1 MNEKNLP
8 DDIASKSLNELTDL
22 ADEIIK
28 NLENRNNLENTSED
42 YANLLKINRLIE
54 KKFQKNF
61 KEISDKTIFKIKDI
75 KSNKNA
81 KSTGRKS
88 GAKDSA
94 ERAAAEKKE
103 TFGQRFAKER
113 KAAKKRGDEL
123 THVFTYKGK
132 KYSTRNEKEEAT
144 SSISQNT
151 SNKKNR

>member
-61 KEISDKTIFKIKDI
+61 KEISDKRIFKIKDI

-81 KSTGRKS
+81 KKV
-88 GAKDSA
+88 K
-94 ERAAAEKKE
+94 
-103 TFGQRFAKER
+103 
-113 KAAKKRGDEL
+113 
-123 THVFTYKGK
+123 
-132 KYSTRNEKEEAT
+132 
-144 SSISQNT
+144 
-151 SNKKNR
+151 

>member
-22 ADEIIK
+22 ANTIIK
-28 NLENRNNLENTSED
+28 NLENENNLENTSED

-81 KSTGRKS
+81 KKI
-88 GAKDSA
+88 K
-94 ERAAAEKKE
+94 
-103 TFGQRFAKER
+103 
-113 KAAKKRGDEL
+113 
-123 THVFTYKGK
+123 
-132 KYSTRNEKEEAT
+132 
-144 SSISQNT
+144 
-151 SNKKNR
+151 

>member
-28 NLENRNNLENTSED
+28 NLENKNNIENTTED

-61 KEISDKTIFKIKDI
+61 KEISDKTNLKIKDI

-81 KSTGRKS
+81 KKV
-88 GAKDSA
+88 K
-94 ERAAAEKKE
+94 
-103 TFGQRFAKER
+103 
-113 KAAKKRGDEL
+113 
-123 THVFTYKGK
+123 
-132 KYSTRNEKEEAT
+132 
-144 SSISQNT
+144 
-151 SNKKNR
+151 

>member
-22 ADEIIK
+22 ADKIIK

-75 KSNKNA
+75 KSNKNV
-81 KSTGRKS
+81 
-88 GAKDSA
+88 
-94 ERAAAEKKE
+94 KKI
-103 TFGQRFAKER
+103 K
-113 KAAKKRGDEL
+113 
-123 THVFTYKGK
+123 
-132 KYSTRNEKEEAT
+132 
-144 SSISQNT
+144 
-151 SNKKNR
+151 

>member
-8 DDIASKSLNELTDL
+8 DDIAFKSINELTDL

-81 KSTGRKS
+81 KKV
-88 GAKDSA
+88 K
-94 ERAAAEKKE
+94 
-103 TFGQRFAKER
+103 
-113 KAAKKRGDEL
+113 
-123 THVFTYKGK
+123 
-132 KYSTRNEKEEAT
+132 
-144 SSISQNT
+144 
-151 SNKKNR
+151 

>member
-8 DDIASKSLNELTDL
+8 DDITSKSLNELTDL

-61 KEISDKTIFKIKDI
+61 KEISDKTILKIKDI

-81 KSTGRKS
+81 KKV
-88 GAKDSA
+88 K
-94 ERAAAEKKE
+94 
-103 TFGQRFAKER
+103 
-113 KAAKKRGDEL
+113 
-123 THVFTYKGK
+123 
-132 KYSTRNEKEEAT
+132 
-144 SSISQNT
+144 
-151 SNKKNR
+151 

>member
-61 KEISDKTIFKIKDI
+61 KEISDKTNFKIKHI
-75 KSNKNA
+75 KLNKNA
-81 KSTGRKS
+81 KKV
-88 GAKDSA
+88 K
-94 ERAAAEKKE
+94 
-103 TFGQRFAKER
+103 
-113 KAAKKRGDEL
+113 
-123 THVFTYKGK
+123 
-132 KYSTRNEKEEAT
+132 
-144 SSISQNT
+144 
-151 SNKKNR
+151 

>member
-61 KEISDKTIFKIKDI
+61 KEISDKTNFKIKDI
-75 KSNKNA
+75 KSSKN
-81 KSTGRKS
+81 
-88 GAKDSA
+88 
-94 ERAAAEKKE
+94 EKK
-103 TFGQRFAKER
+103 AK
-113 KAAKKRGDEL
+113 
-123 THVFTYKGK
+123 
-132 KYSTRNEKEEAT
+132 
-144 SSISQNT
+144 
-151 SNKKNR
+151 

>member
-1 MNEKNLP
+1 MNVKNLP

-22 ADEIIK
+22 ADVIIK

-81 KSTGRKS
+81 KKV
-88 GAKDSA
+88 K
-94 ERAAAEKKE
+94 
-103 TFGQRFAKER
+103 
-113 KAAKKRGDEL
+113 
-123 THVFTYKGK
+123 
-132 KYSTRNEKEEAT
+132 
-144 SSISQNT
+144 
-151 SNKKNR
+151 